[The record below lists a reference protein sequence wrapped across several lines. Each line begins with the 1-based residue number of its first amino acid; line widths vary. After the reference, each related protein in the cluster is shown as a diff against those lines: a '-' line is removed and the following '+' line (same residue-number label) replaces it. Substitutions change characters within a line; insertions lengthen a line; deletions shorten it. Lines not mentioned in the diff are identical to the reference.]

1 MFKKLNQDFLKNDFN
16 DWTLLQGQELISR
29 YESFGTV
36 LEYFKI
42 SNMDYLKN
50 IHTRKFFSIRP
61 DRVSIAR
68 ITGSGFL
75 YPHKDHGITTVLN
88 YYISADKDST
98 IFYNAKS
105 NAVPIEYPNKPTKN
119 VYHLYDLDEAGRFLA
134 NSGDAYL
141 LDVSQIHAV
150 NKQSPSTRL
159 FLSYSW
165 FSASFCNVLMDIEKV
180 NDGHI

>member
-1 MFKKLNQDFLKNDFN
+1 
-16 DWTLLQGQELISR
+16 
-29 YESFGTV
+29 
-36 LEYFKI
+36 
-42 SNMDYLKN
+42 
-50 IHTRKFFSIRP
+50 
-61 DRVSIAR
+61 
-68 ITGSGFL
+68 
-75 YPHKDHGITTVLN
+75 LN
-88 YYISADKDST
+88 YYISAGNDST

-105 NAVPIEYPNKPTKN
+105 NAAPIEYPNKLTKN

-159 FLSYSW
+159 FLNYSW